1 MIARRAA
8 EDIIQATAD
17 CHGINVAALKTHL
30 NTRELVAARRD
41 AAKQLHDGGF
51 ADRLIGQLLGGFER
65 STIHYL
71 RKGKGQKP

>member
-1 MIARRAA
+1 MISHRAA
-8 EDIIQATAD
+8 EDVIQATAD
-17 CHGINVAALKTHL
+17 WHGITVAQMKSHRNLRQYVT
-30 NTRELVAARRD
+30 ARRD